1 MCFVNILFGISSL
14 AYMIVLPP
22 PRDTRVHPFEHNLSI
37 WFEELNR
44 TRQYDNPHDSDDE
57 QSESSEL

>member
-1 MCFVNILFGISSL
+1 MYDYTTS
-14 AYMIVLPP
+14 